1 MKVLCSTESW
11 LEQSVRLKYLSL
23 LELILDADIYFFV
36 FYITITVPLLG
47 PCHRV
52 PPTTTPSLLL
62 WEGGSPWVCHH
73 PAASFLCQIR
83 ASFPT
88 EAMQGIPGGEQIP
101 QAGNNVGTNMF
112 LRKQQ
117 LRQSVWL
124 AHLGYVAWFHWCLV
138 LLFSK
143 HTNISRQYT
152 VLY

>member
-62 WEGGSPWVCHH
+62 
-73 PAASFLCQIR
+73 
-83 ASFPT
+83 
-88 EAMQGIPGGEQIP
+88 
-101 QAGNNVGTNMF
+101 
-112 LRKQQ
+112 
-117 LRQSVWL
+117 
-124 AHLGYVAWFHWCLV
+124 
-138 LLFSK
+138 
-143 HTNISRQYT
+143 
-152 VLY
+152 